1 MNDVPRD
8 AEDVETPGTLYS
20 RAKSLF
26 KATFDLAPKE
36 RDAVLMVLGLLL
48 LGVAAKYW
56 HMRHAAALQQR
67 EISGEARPQ

>member
-1 MNDVPRD
+1 
-8 AEDVETPGTLYS
+8 
-20 RAKSLF
+20 
-26 KATFDLAPKE
+26 
-36 RDAVLMVLGLLL
+36 MVLGLLL